1 MARAVN
7 VSPGSLLDSSFV
19 PNLRA
24 LLAGYAGEAPG
35 LWLEVPEDGALRQ
48 IELVR
53 ELVTQMHGCGAR
65 VGIEH
70 AGERLTEA
78 GGLLEV
84 GLDFVKLDASF
95 VEGLSAD
102 NARRE
107 HVAGAV
113 RMLHGIGLK
122 VYAEG
127 VTSSDDA
134 EALVACGLDG
144 LTGPVV
150 PAA

>member
-24 LLAGYAGEAPG
+24 LLQGYPAEAPG
-35 LWLEVPEDGALRQ
+35 LWLEVPEDGALRHND
-48 IELVR
+48 LMR
-53 ELVTQMHGCGAR
+53 ELVGQMHALGAR
-65 VGIEH
+65 VGLEH

-78 GGLLEV
+78 AGLLES

-102 NARRE
+102 QARRE

-134 EALVACGLDG
+134 TALDACGLDG
-144 LTGPVV
+144 ITGPVV
-150 PAA
+150 PPM